1 MKKDLMLIAG
11 MPQHLMEVYSALRL
25 SKITV
30 IHAENAYDAKARL
43 EMHSP
48 AFVLLDFDIEGANF
62 LLSRKIVTMR
72 GEPVALTRKE
82 YEVLCLLAKHAGTI
96 FTKQR
101 TYVLVCCNLSLF
113 VAKILSC

>member
-1 MKKDLMLIAG
+1 MISAEYADGNDRAAMLKHGADYCTDNPINA
-11 MPQHLMEVYSALRL
+11 HEVLAVIGTVLRRNRQKNL
-25 SKITV
+25 
-30 IHAENAYDAKARL
+30 
-43 EMHSP
+43 
-48 AFVLLDFDIEGANF
+48 IEFKELTIN
-62 LLSRKIVTMR
+62 LSRKIVTMR

-113 VAKILSC
+113 VAKIPLY